1 MRLLKTASFAKDA
14 KANGLSDDA
23 LSKALK
29 EVLEGLVDA
38 GLGANLYKKRIRLAN
53 RGKSG
58 GLRTIFVYKA
68 SAVNLFCI
76 YVFAKSETENISQ
89 RQLLQLKAIGQA
101 LLILKEKEIEKA
113 IEIGALQE
121 VL

>member
-1 MRLLKTASFAKDA
+1 MVASPP
-14 KANGLSDDA
+14 ANTDTVA
-23 LSKALK
+23 
-29 EVLEGLVDA
+29 A
-38 GLGANLYKKRIRLAN
+38 GWPDELP
-53 RGKSG
+53 
-58 GLRTIFVYKA
+58 
-68 SAVNLFCI
+68 
-76 YVFAKSETENISQ
+76 Q